1 MAAIAAVVLALLV
14 RVMGGDRTIS
24 PYDDLYHWKRILYSA
39 AHFPRVLEF
48 DLDRGLNGAFC
59 PWPPLYDLLAGG
71 IARLFGADVIIWIP
85 PVVTSLLIG
94 VTVFV
99 AGWRAFPIAYAPF
112 LVVASSVADID
123 HHFLEPFLVLAIVG
137 ATMQRSWIG
146 LTLALV
152 AALFVQTGLILAAGL
167 SFLCFFFLADREAR
181 RRGATAFLIAAGFVL
196 LYRMTR
202 LPGYPDGPWFLGTT
216 HATLLIAAAIA
227 LIWRPAIV
235 VSAAIATPFALDGM
249 KFFAGDPWLSTIQEF
264 QPIWK
269 RNIANYAAAL
279 WGAGVLTRVSAL
291 NVFTLAYVLATIPTS
306 RFATISTVLVI
317 VAAAQIRSRVV
328 TVLLFV
334 IPAAQLIAWRVSGP
348 VPLPQVPDFHFEKP
362 GRVLAPWSWGHAI
375 DVLEGHAVVID
386 NFGSMPDPEVFR
398 RAHSLLMG
406 GDERSLA
413 AFCDRHA
420 IRYVVL
426 RPPRKLTAFRR
437 VGSDETFDVY
447 ARDIGD
453 APIGEDGSRIGDP

>member
-1 MAAIAAVVLALLV
+1 MAAIAAVVLAFLV
-14 RVMGGDRTIS
+14 RVVGGNRAIA

-48 DLDRGLNGAFC
+48 DPDRGLGGAFC
-59 PWPPLYDLLAGG
+59 PWPPVYDLLAGG
-71 IARLFGADVIIWIP
+71 IVRLFGADVIIWIP

-99 AGWRAFPIAYAPF
+99 AGWRAIPIAYAPF

-123 HHFLEPFLVLAIVG
+123 HHFLEPFLVLAIVA
-137 ATMQRSWIG
+137 ATMQRSWIA

-167 SFLCFFFLADREAR
+167 SFACLFFLADKATR
-181 RRGATAFLIAAGFVL
+181 RRGAIAFVVAAGVVL
-196 LYRMTR
+196 LYRVTR

-216 HATLLIAAAIA
+216 HAALLIAAAIA
-227 LIWRPAIV
+227 LVWRPAII
-235 VSAAIATPFALDGM
+235 VSAGIVTPFVLDGM
-249 KFFAGDPWLSTIQEF
+249 RFFAGDPWLSTIQEF

-279 WGAGVLTRVSAL
+279 WSAGVLTRVSVL
-291 NVFTLAYVLATIPTS
+291 NIFTFAYVAATISTS

-317 VAAAQIRSRVV
+317 VAAAQIRNRVI
-328 TVLLFV
+328 TALLFV
-334 IPAAQLIAWRVSGP
+334 IPAAQLIAWRVGGPAP
-348 VPLPQVPDFHFEKP
+348 VPHVPDFHFEKP

-375 DVLEGHAVVID
+375 DVLEGRAVVID
-386 NFGSMPDPEVFR
+386 NFGSMPDPELFR

-437 VGSDETFDVY
+437 VGGDETFDVY
-447 ARDIGD
+447 TRDIGD
-453 APIGEDGSRIGDP
+453 ASVGKNGRRIGDP